1 MARSISHFLSTAFL
15 VLVALDLCLVREVIS
30 QSPNCL
36 PLPNV
41 NDTDRLQFALNLEF
55 LEAEFFLFGAL
66 GRGLDSISPNLAGGG
81 PPPSSAQKALLNPVV
96 ARIIEEFGYQQVGH
110 IRAII
115 DAVGGIPRPLL
126 NISRE
131 NFARGFNGIVGFNL
145 IPPFNPYAN
154 TINFLLAAYS
164 IPYIGIGGYVGRI
177 RNLTTVADRALAASL
192 LGVVAGQDAVIRTLL
207 YTRANQLVPPYPL
220 TVAEFTNRISTR
232 RNFFGGCGNK
242 DEGILLPNNTLGAEN
257 RTTSNILSADFN
269 SGSYTRTPAE
279 ILRIVYGGNESVA
292 GGFFPQG
299 ANGNIAMRYLNNGTA
314 SSIV

>member
-1 MARSISHFLSTAFL
+1 MAPSTSHFLSTAFL
-15 VLVALDLCLVREVIS
+15 VLVSLNLCLVHEVMT
-30 QSPNCL
+30 QTPNCL

-41 NDTDRLQFALNLEF
+41 TDADRLQFALNLEF

-66 GRGLDSISPNLAGGG
+66 GTGLDSINPNLAGGG
-81 PPPSSAQKALLNPVV
+81 PPPFGAQRALLDPVV
-96 ARIIEEFGYQQVGH
+96 ARIMEEFGYQQVGH

-115 DAVGGIPRPLL
+115 DKFGGIPRPLL

-154 TINFLLAAYS
+154 TLNYLLAAYS
-164 IPYIGIGGYVGRI
+164 IPYIALGGYVGRI
-177 RNLTTVADRALAASL
+177 RNLTTIDNRALAASL
-192 LGVVAGQDAVIRTLL
+192 LGIVAGQDAVIRTLL
-207 YTRANQLVPPYPL
+207 YTRANQFVPPYPL
-220 TVAEFTNRISTR
+220 TVAEFTNRISAR

-242 DEGILLPNNTLGAEN
+242 DEGILLPDTTLGAEN
-257 RTTSNILSADFN
+257 RTTSNILSADFY
-269 SGSYTRTPAE
+269 SVAYTRRPVE
-279 ILRIVYGGNESVA
+279 ILRIVYGGNESVP

-299 ANGNIAMRYLNNGTA
+299 ANGNIAKRYLNGGA